1 MTAISLEG
9 LALTLACA
17 LGWSLL
23 DLCRKLLA
31 DSASAVATAFLLVCG
46 QMPIFVVWSLL
57 EWRDQAGSPWPV
69 AAYWLPGLGSVAL
82 NLLAHLAFMQS
93 VKMAPMSRTVP
104 LLSLTPVFTTLV
116 AIPVFAEWPTLV
128 QSAGIL
134 VVVIS
139 SIVISR
145 GADPGTE
152 EAGVLESVARRG
164 ALLMAIVALLW
175 SVTPALDKLAIAYV
189 SPTVHALVLVVGS
202 VLGLGVVAAWRREG
216 PEIARLLHNPRA
228 LALVAVSA
236 AIAAFAIATQL
247 YAYDYVAVGLVETI
261 KRGVGAAFALFA
273 GWLLLSEHIGWR
285 RLLAGLAMIAGVA
298 AVML

>member
-1 MTAISLEG
+1 MTAISFEG
-9 LALTLACA
+9 LALTFACA

-46 QMPIFVVWSLL
+46 QIPIFLVWSIF
-57 EWRDQAGSPWPV
+57 EWQGQSGSPWPA

-82 NLLAHLAFMQS
+82 NILAHLAFMQS

-104 LLSLTPVFTTLV
+104 LLSLTPVFTTLI
-116 AIPVFAEWPTLV
+116 AIPVFAEWPTSV
-128 QSAGIL
+128 QALGIL

-145 GADPGTE
+145 GGDAETE
-152 EAGVLESVARRG
+152 EESVIESVARRG
-164 ALLMAIVALLW
+164 SVLMAMVALLW
-175 SVTPALDKLAIAYV
+175 SVTPALDKLAVGHV
-189 SPTVHALVLVVGS
+189 SPTVHALVLIIGS
-202 VLGLGVVAAWRREG
+202 ALGLGVIALWRREG
-216 PEIARLLHNPRA
+216 PEITRLFHDRRA
-228 LALVAVSA
+228 LGLVAVSA
-236 AIAAFAIATQL
+236 AIAAFAIAAQL
-247 YAYDYVAVGLVETI
+247 YAYGHVAVGLVETV

-273 GWLLLSEHIGWR
+273 GWLLLKEHIGWR